1 MSAKTNHINSD
12 RYALYHQDGLLDT
25 FIGLVL
31 ITAGTAVAAKM
42 IFLSGAWIAL
52 FLPLWISARKSIT
65 MSRVP
70 ADNLPAVTPRRSA
83 FFVLALVGIFVF
95 GLMTGLLFLLSADAY
110 PGLRAF
116 LSEYLHLLIG
126 AGLTMFFLM
135 LAMVL
140 STRRLGLYALLSAS
154 VFAVAHLA
162 GWPFFISM
170 LVIGCVMLAAGSVL
184 FARFIRQHP
193 VLEK

>member
-70 ADNLPAVTPRRSA
+70 ADNLPAVTTRRSA